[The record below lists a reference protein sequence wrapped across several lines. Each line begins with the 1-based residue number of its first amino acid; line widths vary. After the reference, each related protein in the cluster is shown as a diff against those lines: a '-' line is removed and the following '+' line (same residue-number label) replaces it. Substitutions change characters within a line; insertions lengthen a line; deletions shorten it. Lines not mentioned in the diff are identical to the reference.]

1 MDVPKYI
8 HVRIGLTD
16 AVYPVRQFITDGL
29 MHDMYEF
36 QINPTT
42 IGWTHKQWCTP
53 CLADGTSINAAH
65 DDTETDW
72 RTFLKTHWN
81 DARNHCRVDCLEEF
95 MIIFRRA
102 AVNYINNKNEQQ
114 KGINQSRNQ
123 SGGNDARRT
132 DALPH
137 SSGGHGTAAAVPGRD
152 TAKVRK
158 PNKPIKPVQLSL
170 FPDFSSNSR

>member
-36 QINPTT
+36 QVNPTT

-65 DDTETDW
+65 DDTDTDW
-72 RTFLKTHWN
+72 RGFLKAHW
-81 DARNHCRVDCLEEF
+81 DVQRNHLSTDSLEEF
-95 MIIFRRA
+95 MTIFRRA

-114 KGINQSRNQ
+114 KEINQSRNQ

-137 SSGGHGTAAAVPGRD
+137 SSGGHGTAAALSGRD

-158 PNKPIKPVQLSL
+158 TNKPIKPVEPSL
-170 FPDFSSNSR
+170 FPDF

>member
-36 QINPTT
+36 QANPTT

-65 DDTETDW
+65 DDTDTDW
-72 RTFLKTHWN
+72 RTFLKTHWD

-95 MIIFRRA
+95 MTIFRRA
-102 AVNYINNKNEQQ
+102 AANYINKQNHEQD
-114 KGINQSRNQ
+114 KVKSHHQ
-123 SGGNDARRT
+123 SGAHEPRRT
-132 DALPH
+132 DALLHP
-137 SSGGHGTAAAVPGRD
+137 SGRQRPSAAVPGRD
-152 TAKVRK
+152 TSKVREANRQMK
-158 PNKPIKPVQLSL
+158 IVQLSL
-170 FPDFSSNSR
+170 FPDL

>member
-16 AVYPVRQFITDGL
+16 AVYPIRQFITDGL

-65 DDTETDW
+65 DDTDTDW
-72 RTFLKTHWN
+72 RTFLKTHWD

-95 MIIFRRA
+95 MTIFRRA
-102 AVNYINNKNEQQ
+102 AANYQNKNEQQ

-123 SGGNDARRT
+123 SGGNDVRRA
-132 DALPH
+132 DALLHP
-137 SSGGHGTAAAVPGRD
+137 SGRHRPAAALPAGD
-152 TAKVRK
+152 KTKVRET
-158 PNKPIKPVQLSL
+158 NKPIKPVELSL
-170 FPDFSSNSR
+170 FPDF

>member
-36 QINPTT
+36 QANPTT

-53 CLADGTSINAAH
+53 CLADGTSINAAQ
-65 DDTETDW
+65 DDTDTDW
-72 RTFLKTHWN
+72 RTFLKTHWD

-95 MIIFRRA
+95 MTIFRRA
-102 AVNYINNKNEQQ
+102 AANYINKQNHEQD
-114 KGINQSRNQ
+114 KVKSHHQ
-123 SGGNDARRT
+123 SGAHEPRRT
-132 DALPH
+132 DALLHP
-137 SSGGHGTAAAVPGRD
+137 SGRQRPSAAVPGRD
-152 TAKVRK
+152 TSKVLEANRQMK
-158 PNKPIKPVQLSL
+158 IVQLSL
-170 FPDFSSNSR
+170 FTDL

>member
-1 MDVPKYI
+1 MVSC
-8 HVRIGLTD
+8 
-16 AVYPVRQFITDGL
+16 
-29 MHDMYEF
+29 
-36 QINPTT
+36 T
-42 IGWTHKQWCTP
+42 ICTSSRSTP
-53 CLADGTSINAAH
+53 PPSAGRTNSGALPTSINAAH
-65 DDTETDW
+65 DDTDTDW
-72 RTFLKTHWN
+72 RTFLKTHWD

-95 MIIFRRA
+95 MTIFRRA
-102 AVNYINNKNEQQ
+102 AANYINNKNEQQ

-158 PNKPIKPVQLSL
+158 TNKPIKPVQLSL
-170 FPDFSSNSR
+170 FPDFKSNSL

>member
-36 QINPTT
+36 QVNPTT
-42 IGWTHKQWCTP
+42 IGWTHKQWCNP

-65 DDTETDW
+65 DDTDTDW
-72 RTFLKTHWN
+72 RTFLKTHWD

-95 MIIFRRA
+95 MTIFRRA
-102 AVNYINNKNEQQ
+102 AANYINKQDHEQATDKSHHQ
-114 KGINQSRNQ
+114 HG
-123 SGGNDARRT
+123 AHEPRRA
-132 DALPH
+132 DALLHP
-137 SSGGHGTAAAVPGRD
+137 SGRHGSAAAVSAGNK
-152 TAKVRK
+152 AKVRETNRQMK
-158 PNKPIKPVQLSL
+158 IVELSL
-170 FPDFSSNSR
+170 FPDL

>member
-36 QINPTT
+36 QVNPTT

-65 DDTETDW
+65 DDTDTDW
-72 RTFLKTHWN
+72 RTFLKTHWD

-95 MIIFRRA
+95 MTIFRRSA
-102 AVNYINNKNEQQ
+102 ANYINNKNEQQ
-114 KGINQSRNQ
+114 KRVNQSRNQ

-132 DALPH
+132 DALLHPF
-137 SSGGHGTAAAVPGRD
+137 GRHGPAASLPAGD
-152 TAKVRK
+152 KAKVRET
-158 PNKPIKPVQLSL
+158 NRQMKPVELSL
-170 FPDFSSNSR
+170 FPDL